1 MDLKEF
7 KEVWKKEQNELISR
21 IDVNEKKITGFEF
34 EKSKNEFDKYINISI
49 MGRNFA
55 LIYFLISILLAFKL
69 FDDVLYSIPAFIG
82 GLAMLYSFF
91 QHLPLKKPNYSLMTI
106 IELQKTI
113 NSFRV
118 HTLKYS
124 KFDIGIVALWILT
137 LIPISLKLF
146 FKISILTN
154 LNQLII
160 YSFIAIFGI
169 IILIKY
175 LPFGIYKRW
184 DLELKNAE
192 KQLNEVRKFELE

>member
-21 IDVNEKKITGFEF
+21 IEVNEKKISGLEF

-55 LIYFLISILLAFKL
+55 LIYFMISILLASKL
-69 FDDVLYSIPAFIG
+69 FNDVLYSIPAFIG
-82 GLAMLYSFF
+82 GFAMLFSFF

-113 NSFRV
+113 NSFRI

-124 KFDIGIVALWILT
+124 KFDTGIVALWILT
-137 LIPISLKLF
+137 LIPILLKLF

-160 YSFIAIFGI
+160 YSLITISII
-169 IILIKY
+169 IILIRFM
-175 LPFGIYKRW
+175 PFDIYKKW